1 MKNDLQISILNYDL
15 EIEKFKVTVYLDDIL
30 KVVERERL
38 SDRDRM
44 IVTLYI
50 DFSTRYEDLWK
61 EIEIDDEYEKD
72 GEIHY
77 ETYFDKVIYD
87 LSVSGMLSINVVIDH
102 FKDSPTLSVIDEST
116 LKIEKLEYEIEV
128 IRSVFGHL
136 ESCDVDEIIDERE
149 LHDKVIS
156 DECVIATLR
165 SLVEELDFE
174 IK

>member
-1 MKNDLQISILNYDL
+1 MRNDLQISILNYDL
-15 EIEKFKVTVYLDDIL
+15 EIEKFKVTVHLDEIL

-61 EIEIDDEYEKD
+61 EIEIEDEYEKD

-87 LSVSGMLSINVVIDH
+87 LSVSGILSINVAIEQ
-102 FKDSPTLSVIDEST
+102 FKNSPTLSTIDEST
-116 LKIEKLEYEIEV
+116 LKIEKLEHEIKV
-128 IRSVFGHL
+128 IRSIFGHL
-136 ESCDVDEIIDERE
+136 ESCGIDEIIDERE
-149 LHDKVIS
+149 LSEKVIS

>member
-87 LSVSGMLSINVVIDH
+87 LSVSGILSINVAIEQ
-102 FKDSPTLSVIDEST
+102 FKNSPTLSTIDEST

>member
-1 MKNDLQISILNYDL
+1 MRNDLQISILNYDL
-15 EIEKFKVTVYLDDIL
+15 EIEKFKVTVHLDEIL

-87 LSVSGMLSINVVIDH
+87 LSVSGMLSINVTIDH

>member
-1 MKNDLQISILNYDL
+1 MRNDLQISILNYDL
-15 EIEKFKVTVYLDDIL
+15 EIEKFKVTVHLDEIL

-61 EIEIDDEYEKD
+61 EIEIEDEYEKD

-87 LSVSGMLSINVVIDH
+87 LSVSGILSINVAIEQ
-102 FKDSPTLSVIDEST
+102 FKDSPTSSTIDEST
-116 LKIEKLEYEIEV
+116 LKITSLEHEVEI

-136 ESCDVDEIIDERE
+136 DECDIDEIIDERE
-149 LHDKVIS
+149 LYKKVIS
-156 DECVIATLR
+156 DDCVIETVR
-165 SLVEELDFE
+165 SLVKELDFVV
-174 IK
+174 K

>member
-15 EIEKFKVTVYLDDIL
+15 EIEKFKVTVHLDEIL

-87 LSVSGMLSINVVIDH
+87 LSVSGILSINVAIEQ
-102 FKDSPTLSVIDEST
+102 FKNSPTLSTIDEST